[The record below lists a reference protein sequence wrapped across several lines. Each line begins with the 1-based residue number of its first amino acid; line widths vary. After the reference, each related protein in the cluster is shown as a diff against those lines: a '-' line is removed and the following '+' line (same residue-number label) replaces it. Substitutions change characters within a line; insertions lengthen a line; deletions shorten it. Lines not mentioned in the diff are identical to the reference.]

1 MDRKT
6 GNMFNVLMV
15 DDDEDDQYLIGS
27 AFSEEDD
34 FSMQFANDGHEGLA
48 KLSDRVN
55 LPDLVL
61 LDLNMPKMG
70 GFELLKHLQI
80 MLSPHILPVIVL
92 TTSNQNDDIQKAFEL
107 GATKYI
113 IKPKSINVLGSIVE
127 NIRLFLKQDP
137 QFRGFVYVPGNIA
150 RPK

>member
-1 MDRKT
+1 
-6 GNMFNVLMV
+6 MV